1 MFPFLRIHFTFAL
14 VLLFLLTACTDYS
27 QNFED
32 DFGYA
37 KSGKGVEFSG
47 STLKDLRDDHV
58 YNVAKVNDIYWMMQ
72 DLAYEYYNT
81 EKYGKTFCPD
91 GNSKI
96 CNSTGWLYPGEHLN
110 NVCPEGWRL
119 PTYQEWNEF
128 YNSSVFSSQKGTILY
143 NGKLGGDGELDFK
156 GEYAYY
162 WVNNDFSNESFVS
175 SGGGYKAC
183 ALISKNGDIEGATC
197 HQQWKISVRCV
208 KDVSGSD
215 NGNENDQS
223 ADYHYLLDKYD
234 CSVKDGVKVLYPEG
248 GESFKVGETIP
259 VIYGSDIRG
268 PGYRF
273 VFKMSEDDEGIDL
286 LDESAGEEN
295 PNGQS
300 CYVQEVTLSA
310 DLIDGRPYGFIR
322 MISYEESRRG
332 ANSGAFKIGK

>member
-1 MFPFLRIHFTFAL
+1 
-14 VLLFLLTACTDYS
+14 
-27 QNFED
+27 
-32 DFGYA
+32 
-37 KSGKGVEFSG
+37 
-47 STLKDLRDDHV
+47 
-58 YNVAKVNDIYWMMQ
+58 MMQ
-72 DLAYEYYNT
+72 DLAYEYYNS
-81 EKYGKTFCPD
+81 EQYGKTYCPESD
-91 GNSKI
+91 SKT
-96 CNSTGWLYPGEHLN
+96 CNSTGWLYPGEHLD
-110 NVCPEGWRL
+110 NVCPDGWRL
-119 PTYQEWNEF
+119 PSYQEWYEF
-128 YNSSVFSSQKGTILY
+128 YNSSAFRSQKETILY
-143 NGKLGGDGELDFK
+143 NGKLGGDGVLDFK
-156 GEYAYY
+156 GENAYY
-162 WVNNDFSNESFVS
+162 WLTNDYDYGSLSYY
-175 SGGGYKAC
+175 GGGYKAC
-183 ALISKNGDIEGATC
+183 ALISRDGYIEGNSC

-215 NGNENDQS
+215 NVNENDQS